1 MAREYKKGRITYQ
14 GTKLEK
20 AWQSYN
26 RQYQEQ
32 LDKGYLMDDKIES
45 IEAFEQYYES
55 AKLAGIKNIPRQL
68 AMADRTFTRF
78 DLDNGIA
85 YIQEVTG
92 EKLKVMDF
100 MKGTQRAKEI
110 LEQLGTPGKSL
121 RYNFFSVMAETG
133 VLQEY
138 LDSTYGVGRY
148 VV

>member
-32 LDKGYLMDDKIES
+32 LDKGYLMDDKISS
-45 IEAFEQYYES
+45 IEDFEQYYES
-55 AKLAGIKNIPRQL
+55 ARLAGIKNVPRQL
-68 AMADRTFTRF
+68 AMADRTFTKF
-78 DLDNGIA
+78 DLDNGIT
-85 YIQEVTG
+85 YIQEATG

-100 MKGTQRAKEI
+100 MKGTQRAKEV
-110 LEQLGTPGKSL
+110 LEQLGTPGKSI
-121 RYNFFSVMAETG
+121 RYNFFAVMAKTG
-133 VLQEY
+133 VLQGY
-138 LDSTYGVGRY
+138 LDETYGVGRY

>member
-45 IEAFEQYYES
+45 IEDFKQYYES

-68 AMADRTFTRF
+68 AMADRTFTKF
-78 DLDNGIA
+78 DLNNGIA
-85 YIQEVTG
+85 YIQEATG

-100 MKGTQRAKEI
+100 MKGTQKAKEV
-110 LEQLGTPGKSL
+110 LEQIGTPGKSI
-121 RYNFFSVMAETG
+121 RYNFFAVMAETG
-133 VLQEY
+133 VLQGY
-138 LDSTYGVGRY
+138 LDETYGVGRY
-148 VV
+148 VI